1 MRLCVIN
8 VGGFCYTAFS
18 PSTCEAVA
26 DALKRFPNARRIS
39 VRSKPKW
46 ALPSFP
52 GTSND
57 VLCLAGRHVKDE
69 KNDYARLPA
78 ASDAVDHAA
87 WSHGLGYCA
96 QARH

>member
-1 MRLCVIN
+1 MRFCVIN

-39 VRSKPKW
+39 VRSKLHW

-52 GTSND
+52 GSSND
-57 VLCLAGRHVKDE
+57 MLRLLAKPASERKSGYECVHSVDSDVEQGPRH
-69 KNDYARLPA
+69 
-78 ASDAVDHAA
+78 
-87 WSHGLGYCA
+87 
-96 QARH
+96 

>member
-1 MRLCVIN
+1 MRFCVIN

-39 VRSKPKW
+39 VRSKLHW

-52 GTSND
+52 GTAND
-57 VLCLAGRHVKDE
+57 VLCLADRHAQGE
-69 KNDYARLPA
+69 KNVHARLPA
-78 ASDAVDHAA
+78 ASDVAGQAA
-87 WSHGLGYCA
+87 WGKGLAYCEDA
-96 QARH
+96 LH

>member
-46 ALPSFP
+46 ALPSFA

-57 VLCLAGRHVKDE
+57 VLCLAGRHAKDE
-69 KNDYARLPA
+69 NNAYARLPA
-78 ASDAVDHAA
+78 PSDAVDQAA
-87 WSHGLGYCA
+87 WGLSYCA

>member
-1 MRLCVIN
+1 MRFCVIN

-39 VRSKPKW
+39 VRSRQHW

-52 GTSND
+52 GSSND
-57 VLCLAGRHVKDE
+57 VLCLVDRHAQGE
-69 KNDYARLPA
+69 RNGYARLPT
-78 ASDAVDHAA
+78 ASNAVRQAA
-87 WSHGLGYCA
+87 WGMGPAYCE
-96 QARH
+96 QALH